1 MKKFFVLAAAAISMT
16 ASAQVNIQLHY
27 DFGRNLYPNDQYN
40 RQMITTTVEM
50 FKADRLGS
58 TYFFVDMDYTGNYRN
73 YNDDGSVDSDNG
85 VRGNIGAY
93 WEVSRDFTF
102 AKVKNT
108 NHSFTAH
115 IEYDGGISQAAGPF
129 QQAILVGPTW
139 QWHSADFKKTF
150 TLQVMYKQYLNST
163 DNIFGNRTH
172 DAHPSFQIT
181 PIWNIT
187 FANDLCTFSGFADLW
202 YGWTSNFKREEDFV
216 VRQQKGLV
224 FLTEPQFWFHVV
236 NKGKTSNRLSVG
248 TEVEISNN
256 FIYGTPYGQTTN
268 KTFFVNPTIALKWD
282 I

>member
-1 MKKFFVLAAAAISMT
+1 MKKLFLLAAAAISMT

-27 DFGRNLYPNDQYN
+27 DFGRTLYPDAESN
-40 RQMITTTVEM
+40 RGLITTTVEM

-58 TYFFVDMDYTGNYRN
+58 TYFFVDMDYSGKGENPMDPTQEGTIS
-73 YNDDGSVDSDNG
+73 GT
-85 VRGNIGAY
+85 IGAY

-102 AKVKNT
+102 YKVKRNDKH
-108 NHSFTAH
+108 NFSAH
-115 IEYDGGISQAAGPF
+115 IEYDGGLSLSGKSF
-129 QQAILVGPTW
+129 QQAVLVGPAW
-139 QWHSADFKKTF
+139 NWHSADFKKTF
-150 TLQVMYKQYLNST
+150 TLQVMYKQFF
-163 DNIFGNRTH
+163 DQKWFGVIEH

-202 YGWTSNFKREEDFV
+202 YGWGSNFHENFE
-216 VRQQKGLV
+216 QQKGLV
-224 FLTEPQFWFHVV
+224 FLTEPQFWFHVI

-256 FIYGTPYGQTTN
+256 FYYASPYGLNTN
-268 KTFFVNPTIALKWD
+268 KTFFVNPTLAVKWD